1 MQTGH
6 RLPRV
11 GVARGHKPAMSV
23 EAFLDAVSE
32 RTPAPGGGASA
43 AVGCA
48 LAAALVEMAGR
59 FGGLDDTVARAGAL
73 RSRALALRDADLE
86 AYLPVL
92 EALRLPRQ
100 DPERAARLHDA
111 SSSAAG
117 PPLAVAEA
125 AAEVAELARSVA
137 EAGRPALRGDALAGA
152 DLAAGAARAAARLV
166 EINLAE
172 APGDARVARARAA
185 VARAS
190 G

>member
-1 MQTGH
+1 MRTGH

-59 FGGLDDTVARAGAL
+59 FGELDDAVARAGAL
-73 RSRALALRDADLE
+73 RARALELRDADLE

-92 EALRLPRQ
+92 EALRLPRE
-100 DPERAARLHDA
+100 DPERAARLRDA
-111 SSSAAG
+111 SSAAAG
-117 PPLAVAEA
+117 NLC
-125 AAEVAELARSVA
+125 S
-137 EAGRPALRGDALAGA
+137 GA
-152 DLAAGAARAAARLV
+152 SR
-166 EINLAE
+166 
-172 APGDARVARARAA
+172 
-185 VARAS
+185 
-190 G
+190 